1 MSICYSLKQEGKRE
15 QNRQLNK
22 EICQNVGKQRGIE
35 VAIRVSNDRW
45 RSKENQICNHTLKA
59 FKAICGGFQQALAK
73 SDKTNGAKQEITT
86 LLSVV
91 SSALTVASHCSA
103 VNEICELC
111 ISFSKELLHL
121 LEAEMKDR
129 ATNEGKRDKEKTE
142 KENLE
147 RDVTCILDELMDNL
161 GQQVE
166 AVLENKLLK
175 PLLHHCANK
184 LVMATGELM
193 KNMKIQFD
201 TRQHEQ
207 KLKKIVQKNQKK
219 KS

>member
-1 MSICYSLKQEGKRE
+1 
-15 QNRQLNK
+15 
-22 EICQNVGKQRGIE
+22 
-35 VAIRVSNDRW
+35 
-45 RSKENQICNHTLKA
+45 
-59 FKAICGGFQQALAK
+59 
-73 SDKTNGAKQEITT
+73 
-86 LLSVV
+86 
-91 SSALTVASHCSA
+91 
-103 VNEICELC
+103 
-111 ISFSKELLHL
+111 
-121 LEAEMKDR
+121 MKDR

-175 PLLHHCANK
+175 PLLYHCAKK

-219 KS
+219 RIMKAVLKPHKL